1 MATTFAGTP
10 SDLGPSSPSEAEGRP
25 LILRHWRDPRP
36 ARVPLIG
43 GAKLLSLRG
52 NRDWTTPSSNDG
64 SRVSDNGGPYGR
76 SLLRA
81 ALVPKNYSLPSDPVY
96 LPADLDEDVYNH
108 IIEQRPDLEDILSRQ
123 RRRLLRLK
131 EMPYSQSSQ
140 DKTTDDDPEVL
151 LVENDDDDIT
161 KPLSDFKDGRTTQS
175 ARVPPFLEEKHT
187 GSVGSLRAVKSN
199 ESRMLPF
206 LGSRRWW
213 IFGGGGS
220 AWDEAWKMSN
230 CYYCSID
237 EDIPRS
243 PVCHRMFNSNEWKYR
258 TVARYYRTVCYYNWN
273 HRNSGYVK
281 YKWYRWQG
289 SYTYPESRGLTLHRM
304 GGYTLGC
311 FKRYIDISDV
321 FSTRG
326 CRAYWP
332 SVEGGLVKH
341 RMARLQVPLVDA
353 INTTCITSPH
363 ASLTPFHRGISLWAR
378 YHVCVCKGRYC
389 NKAILSDV
397 YKPLLIIGLYIC
409 AFLNKYL
416 PMM

>member
-1 MATTFAGTP
+1 MVELGDAGVRVM
-10 SDLGPSSPSEAEGRP
+10 LVNW
-25 LILRHWRDPRP
+25 RH
-36 ARVPLIG
+36 
-43 GAKLLSLRG
+43 
-52 NRDWTTPSSNDG
+52 
-64 SRVSDNGGPYGR
+64 
-76 SLLRA
+76 
-81 ALVPKNYSLPSDPVY
+81 
-96 LPADLDEDVYNH
+96 LDEDVYNH

-273 HRNSGYVK
+273 HRNSG
-281 YKWYRWQG
+281 
-289 SYTYPESRGLTLHRM
+289 
-304 GGYTLGC
+304 
-311 FKRYIDISDV
+311 
-321 FSTRG
+321 
-326 CRAYWP
+326 AYWP

-378 YHVCVCKGRYC
+378 YHVCVCKAPYWDTSLPRVSFHSYSC
-389 NKAILSDV
+389 ESPL
-397 YKPLLIIGLYIC
+397 KP
-409 AFLNKYL
+409 AN
-416 PMM
+416 